1 VETGSRTSKEN
12 GVVLHIQDFI
22 IETIAL
28 VRPLLET
35 IEHRNGDLGRQMARA
50 ASSIALNV
58 AEGAYSQGRNETAR
72 FHTALGS
79 ANETLCCLRVAAALG
94 YITPCE
100 PELVD
105 RFQRIIATLKNLTR
119 RRR

>member
-1 VETGSRTSKEN
+1 M
-12 GVVLHIQDFI
+12 LHIQAFI
-22 IETIAL
+22 IDTLAVVQPL
-28 VRPLLET
+28 VRV
-35 IEHRNGDLGRQMARA
+35 IEGQDVDLGRQMRRA

-94 YITPCE
+94 YIAPCA